1 MENILLFDIFLLTRS
16 YDTEFRSYLQGF
28 TLIEPFPP
36 TVQSLEQNYGSYLEN
51 LKSISDEIVFH
62 HVKYKVLFGPKAP
75 PALQAIFKA
84 VRNSNRNINDNNLK
98 SRIFYLINNF
108 FNLDNVEFG
117 QTFNFSELSTYIMN
131 SMGSDI
137 VNFVIVPV
145 LNNSF
150 GSLFEITCSPD
161 EVFVNGTTIDNI
173 EIVSSIS
180 GDQLKLNSN
189 LIAST

>member
-1 MENILLFDIFLLTRS
+1 
-16 YDTEFRSYLQGF
+16 
-28 TLIEPFPP
+28 
-36 TVQSLEQNYGSYLEN
+36 
-51 LKSISDEIVFH
+51 
-62 HVKYKVLFGPKAP
+62 
-75 PALQAIFKA
+75 
-84 VRNSNRNINDNNLK
+84 
-98 SRIFYLINNF
+98 
-108 FNLDNVEFG
+108 
-117 QTFNFSELSTYIMN
+117 
-131 SMGSDI
+131 MGSDI

-150 GSLFEITCSPD
+150 GSLFEITCAPD